1 MEARQAELQH
11 IREYNHPPKGA
22 SPCPMCNGSGH
33 MMVIWSSPKYYSGLL
48 VACPRCNYY
57 NMTDPGF
64 WWPEA
69 LPKVQQEY
77 DQAVREHTGGA
88 A

>member
-1 MEARQAELQH
+1 MTEKEADLRR
-11 IREYNHPPKGA
+11 IREYNHPAG

-33 MMVIWSSPKYYSGLL
+33 MMVVYARLL

-69 LPKVQQEY
+69 LPEVQQEY